1 MERII
6 RKLLV
11 AWLLLLGA
19 LLLTQVPPL
28 PGGARLGYGLVWV
41 VMLTSPVVALLILWL
56 LGLKMCETLH
66 RLRVL
71 WRARHWRRKR
81 AANDRWM
88 DTPLQLKED
97 GEDLEKISHLRLNI
111 LY

>member
-6 RKLLV
+6 RKLLL

-19 LLLTQVPPL
+19 LLLTQEL
-28 PGGARLGYGLVWV
+28 PGGARLGYGLAWV

-56 LGLKMCETLH
+56 LGLMMRETLH
-66 RLRVL
+66 RMRVL

-81 AANDRWM
+81 EADDRWM
-88 DTPLQLKED
+88 DTPWED
-97 GEDLEKISHLRLNI
+97 V
-111 LY
+111 